1 MLRKIK
7 TKIKKIRY
15 AICGEPKWKG
25 AQTDSPIAYA
35 FTWDGEDY
43 YCFENPFNM
52 PWQRAYVA
60 MAYYEELNMRITKD
74 FLLEILFVMKEEINK
89 PKPGITEVVKYIN
102 LLEERTKYV
111 VEPETLLKLA
121 SVYYFTLD
129 ENPFFY
135 DLIFNQK
142 KIANWRKARTLDFFL
157 QLPLRELAPL
167 LTLPRRNFTSLFSR
181 SNSEK
186 HKNDRRNVRGFIAR
200 ELQRIE
206 AERIAISEE
215 QPNRAF
221 IERFGILS
229 YCELKKQLLERYQK
243 LKQKK

>member
-7 TKIKKIRY
+7 TKIKKMRY
-15 AICGEPKWKG
+15 ALLGEPKWKG
-25 AQTDSPIAYA
+25 ITADSPITYA
-35 FTWDGEDY
+35 FTWEGEDY

-102 LLEERTKYV
+102 LLEERTRYV

-157 QLPLRELAPL
+157 QLPLQELAPL
-167 LTLPRRNFTSLFSR
+167 STLQRETLQTYLTGQIAKSIKTIEEMLEALSR
-181 SNSEK
+181 ENCSESK
-186 HKNDRRNVRGFIAR
+186 LK
-200 ELQRIE
+200 ELQSQKNNLIE
-206 AERIAISEE
+206 LLSSVSE
-215 QPNRAF
+215 
-221 IERFGILS
+221 S
-229 YCELKKQLLERYQK
+229 
-243 LKQKK
+243 

>member
-25 AQTDSPIAYA
+25 AQTDSPITYA

-157 QLPLRELAPL
+157 QMPLQELAPL
-167 LTLPRRNFTSLFSR
+167 LTLPPETLQTYLVGQIAKSIKTIEEMLEVLSR
-181 SNSEK
+181 ENCNESK
-186 HKNDRRNVRGFIAR
+186 LK
-200 ELQRIE
+200 ELQSQKNSLIE
-206 AERIAISEE
+206 LLSSVSE
-215 QPNRAF
+215 
-221 IERFGILS
+221 S
-229 YCELKKQLLERYQK
+229 
-243 LKQKK
+243 

>member
-15 AICGEPKWKG
+15 AILGEPKWRG
-25 AQTDSPIAYA
+25 VQADSPITYS
-35 FTWDGEDY
+35 FTWNGEDY
-43 YCFENPFNM
+43 YCFENPFTM

-89 PKPGITEVVKYIN
+89 PKPGLTEVVKYIN
-102 LLEERTKYV
+102 LLEERTRYV

-142 KIANWRKARTLDFFL
+142 KIASWRKARTLDFFL
-157 QLPLRELAPL
+157 QLPLQELAPL
-167 LTLPRRNFTSLFSR
+167 LTLPRETLQTYLVGQIAKSIRTIEEMLEVLSR
-181 SNSEK
+181 ENCNELRLK
-186 HKNDRRNVRGFIAR
+186 
-200 ELQRIE
+200 ELQSQKNNLIE
-206 AERIAISEE
+206 LLSSVSE
-215 QPNRAF
+215 
-221 IERFGILS
+221 S
-229 YCELKKQLLERYQK
+229 
-243 LKQKK
+243 